1 MGCERVIGYPLLAK
15 DRTMS
20 AAPSPHSPLYLFEQ
34 FEAGVIHLNAQ
45 RHVVGLNDFARRI
58 LPIDTMKP
66 FDRFVLDFHPERSRP
81 KVNFLIDQAS
91 TCPVAQNVPMT
102 MIINIPE
109 QILLIKVTRLTDM
122 AQQLSGF
129 VLVFYDVTEIVSAQA
144 TEPEPARSRRL
155 LRLPVAV
162 DNQVSFL
169 DVTTVCAIESD
180 GHYCRVLT
188 QDGWHF
194 CNLSIGD
201 LQERLDPEVFVRV
214 HRRYLVNVGAIDR
227 LQREGVKTLLQLRHH
242 PQFLVP
248 VSRVVASQLKK
259 QLGLG

>member
-1 MGCERVIGYPLLAK
+1 MN
-15 DRTMS
+15 
-20 AAPSPHSPLYLFEQ
+20 AAPSTRSPLYLFEK

-58 LPIDTMKP
+58 LPIETMKP

-109 QILLIKVTRLTDM
+109 QILLIKVTRITDM

-129 VLVFYDVTEIVSAQA
+129 VLVFYDVTEIVS
-144 TEPEPARSRRL
+144 TEEPQPDPASSRRL
-155 LRLPVAV
+155 TRLPVAV

-169 DVTTVCAIESD
+169 DVQAVCAIESD

-188 QDGWHF
+188 MDGWHF

-201 LQERLDPEVFVRV
+201 LQDRLDPEVFVRV

-227 LQREGVKTLLQLRHH
+227 LQRDGAKTLLQFHHH

-248 VSRVVASQLKK
+248 VSRVIASQLKK

>member
-1 MGCERVIGYPLLAK
+1 
-15 DRTMS
+15 MS
-20 AAPSPHSPLYLFEQ
+20 AAPSPRSPLYLFEK

-45 RHVVGLNDFARRI
+45 RHVVGMNDFARRV
-58 LPIDTMKP
+58 LPVDRMKP

-109 QILLIKVTRLTDM
+109 QILLIKVTRITDM

-129 VLVFYDVTEIVSAQA
+129 VLVFYDVTEIVSAQDA
-144 TEPEPARSRRL
+144 EPEPATSRRL
-155 LRLPVAV
+155 SRLPVAV
-162 DNQVSFL
+162 NHQVSFL
-169 DVTTVCAIESD
+169 DVGSVCAIESD

-188 QDGWHF
+188 ADGWHF

-201 LQERLDPEVFVRV
+201 LQDRLDPEVFVRV
-214 HRRYLVNVGAIDR
+214 HRRYLVNLRSIDR
-227 LQREGVKTLLQLRHH
+227 LQREGTKTALQFQHH
-242 PQFLVP
+242 PEIRVP
-248 VSRVVASQLKK
+248 VSRVIASQLKK

>member
-1 MGCERVIGYPLLAK
+1 MCFIGYPQPPK
-15 DRTMS
+15 DRTMN
-20 AAPSPHSPLYLFEQ
+20 AAPSTRSPLYLFEK

-58 LPIDTMKP
+58 LPIETMKP
-66 FDRFVLDFHPERSRP
+66 FDRFVLDFPPERSRP

-109 QILLIKVTRLTDM
+109 QILLIKVTRITDM

-129 VLVFYDVTEIVSAQA
+129 VLVFYDVTEIVSAE
-144 TEPEPARSRRL
+144 EPQPDPASSRRL
-155 LRLPVAV
+155 TRLPVAV

-169 DVTTVCAIESD
+169 DVQTVCAIESD

-188 QDGWHF
+188 MDGWHF

-201 LQERLDPEVFVRV
+201 LQDRLDPEVFVRV

-227 LQREGVKTLLQLRHH
+227 LQRDGAKTSLQFHHH

-248 VSRVVASQLKK
+248 VSRVIASQLKK